1 MKYISFLLA
10 FCMLFFIVML
20 PSCSL
25 NDDSNNEQDDS
36 ASFSELKETE
46 EMTKDTNKTTEKA
59 TEAMSREEILA
70 STSFIPTAYDTDE
83 IKTVDATAAGS
94 FDSWQAEV
102 FKNGRNNDDPTENS
116 VIISPFHTL
125 TVNGISVPVYTAR
138 CGSGAHSFA
147 RIDVISKNDEFIL
160 ELSLRVSA
168 DIGKCVVLPESR
180 GVFPSLDDG
189 TVSSEISTEGSFTYT
204 FASTADAAVTDP
216 TLAPLTVMV
225 SRAESFKAPS
235 GYKTVEIEPGYH
247 ADGELEFYEQ
257 HTAYY
262 IKAGFHDISSI
273 GLPSNSVLY
282 IERGAYIQVTDRQNA
297 DGSYNTK
304 TAIHADDVE
313 NVKIISRGLLD
324 CGRLQGGDGKYK
336 HVVNTARSNNVS
348 ITGLTVINS
357 NTWTICAYSA
367 QNVRIERN
375 LLLSYRTYSDG
386 IMMSECTN
394 GVGRYNFVRTGD
406 DAIEFKGTGWWNGGS
421 KRGMGCVYEYND
433 LWTDKGAGYCLTWES
448 ACPMSKMVFRNNS
461 VGFAQ
466 PTWTDRNT
474 AIDCLLGTNADTVW
488 SDITF
493 ENIEIYHV
501 ISPNAINIQ
510 IHGEGGT
517 LRNVAFKNI
526 TVGSA
531 DDGTYAFRM
540 HFSAKG
546 GGIFGIVLDNVNF
559 CGNRL
564 TADDMSEKLFCNE
577 ASDYFDEITIK

>member
-1 MKYISFLLA
+1 
-10 FCMLFFIVML
+10 MLFFIVML